1 MQHFNP
7 GMLTLARE
15 SRELTQAELAHLI
28 GIPQAIISRLEG
40 GITQPSTE
48 QIAAMA
54 DGLSYPQELFFQEDR
69 IFGFNASVFFHRKRA
84 DMPAKTL
91 RRIHSFLNLTRM
103 RVGRLMLA
111 TSITSDVEL
120 IRMPVEEH
128 GTPERIAQHLRAL
141 LHIPPGPIKDLT
153 SVIEDAGV
161 VVVSQKFGSSRTDA
175 VSEWVPGHPPIVLMN
190 ADESVG
196 GDRYRWTLAH
206 ELGHLIMHKLPSETM
221 EEEANRFA
229 SELLLPA
236 AEIKHQLRNVRLANL
251 ALLKR
256 IWKVSMGALLERAKQ
271 LGTIN
276 ATQYRYMRINFSK
289 LHYNTNEPPEL
300 DFPLER
306 PTLLPQLVSA
316 HLQDLNFSLE
326 DLARLLNL
334 KAEECSDLYAPELG
348 RNGLRLITPPSV
360 PRMA

>member
-15 SRELTQAELAHLI
+15 SREFTQAELANAI

-40 GITQPSTE
+40 GITQPSPE
-48 QIAAMA
+48 HIVAMA
-54 DGLSYPQELFFQEDR
+54 DGLHYPQELFYQEDR
-69 IFGFNASVFFHRKRA
+69 IFGFNASVFFHRRRA

-91 RRIHSFLNLTRM
+91 RRIHSSLNLTRM

-111 TSITSDVEL
+111 ASVTSEAEL
-120 IRMPVEEH
+120 VRMSVEEH
-128 GTPERIAQHLRAL
+128 GTPERIAQHMRAL
-141 LHIPPGPIKDLT
+141 LHLPPGPIKDLT
-153 SVIEDAGV
+153 AAIEDAGV
-161 VVVSQKFGSSRTDA
+161 IVASQKFGSSRTDA
-175 VSEWVPGHPPIVLMN
+175 VSEWVPGHPPIILMN
-190 ADESVG
+190 ADESIG

-206 ELGHLIMHKLPSETM
+206 ELGHLIMHKLPSEAM

-236 AEIKHQLRNVRLANL
+236 AEIKHHLRNVRLANL

-271 LGTIN
+271 LGTIS

-289 LHYNTNEPPEL
+289 LHYNTKEPPEL
-300 DFPLER
+300 DFPIEK
-306 PTLLPQLVSA
+306 PTLLSQLIHA

-326 DLARLLNL
+326 DLAKLLNL
-334 KAEECSDLYAPELG
+334 EPAECSDLYAPDLG
-348 RNGLRLITPPSV
+348 RTGLRLISPRAF